1 MPVGKGAAG
10 LAVNVGFSG
19 DEFSLGLGIGAG
31 LKISHLNSRIK
42 ESVSLTDVEAS
53 KVSKSTDVWANS
65 WIVNN
70 SQAILDG
77 DGNVT
82 GYKATVAT
90 RNTKGELIDTGISIF
105 SGATTDSDG
114 NTTSTGVW
122 MSKSYQTKAAK
133 AEEKK

>member
-1 MPVGKGAAG
+1 MYK
-10 LAVNVGFSG
+10 AVY
-19 DEFSLGLGIGAG
+19 
-31 LKISHLNSRIK
+31 H
-42 ESVSLTDVEAS
+42 
-53 KVSKSTDVWANS
+53 VWANS

-122 MSKSYQTKAAK
+122 MSKSYQTEAAK